1 MRKSPMKMNDCP
13 GLPQFDYRFP
23 PARRYAFAITHRNGK
38 PVMVSLAQL
47 EAFDGLLWVGNGQH
61 AGRISALSQPTI
73 SRAAHHVAK
82 SLGLTLQKIRSEW
95 HVTGETHQLAQERQH
110 HQMAR
115 LAGTGSLRLE
125 AGAISSRVLADPPL
139 NSWILGRPD
148 AINQPRSLALL
159 HQRVIDA
166 WICTSAQ
173 DLPTDLGETEVV
185 ELFRTPLQLVAS
197 PNHPLAKERALRPA
211 DLSQFASVAL
221 DCNWFPKS
229 ADHLKQHGLWRNP
242 RRLNHYRSHHWEGRT
257 ADGHTLAYASPL
269 MLASNPA
276 LTALDYELGLEQSLA
291 LVVRKDL
298 AKEPPIQALLE
309 EMGRRVVRL
318 QPGRASSPCAA

>member
-1 MRKSPMKMNDCP
+1 M
-13 GLPQFDYRFP
+13 L
-23 PARRYAFAITHRNGK
+23 T
-38 PVMVSLAQL
+38 LAQL
-47 EAFDGLLWVGNGQH
+47 EAFDGLLWVGNGQQ
-61 AGRISALSQPTI
+61 AGKISSLSQPTI
-73 SRAAHHVAK
+73 SRAAHLVAK
-82 SLGLTLQKIRSEW
+82 TLGLTLQKVCSEW
-95 HVTGETHQLAQERQH
+95 HVGGDTHPLAQQRQL
-110 HQMAR
+110 HQMGR
-115 LAGTGSLRLE
+115 LEGKGRLRLE
-125 AGAISSRVLADPPL
+125 AGAISSRALADPPL
-139 NSWILGRPD
+139 NAWILGRPD
-148 AINQPRSLALL
+148 AINQPRSLDLL
-159 HQRVIDA
+159 QQRVIDA
-166 WICTSAQ
+166 WVCTSAQ
-173 DLPTDLGETEVV
+173 DLPAELVEAEVV

-318 QPGRASSPCAA
+318 QPGQTFSPCAA